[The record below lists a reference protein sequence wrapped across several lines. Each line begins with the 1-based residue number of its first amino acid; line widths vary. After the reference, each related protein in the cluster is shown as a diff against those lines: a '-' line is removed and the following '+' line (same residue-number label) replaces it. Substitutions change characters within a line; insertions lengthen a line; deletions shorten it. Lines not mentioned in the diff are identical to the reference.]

1 MQNSPDQ
8 RGFAMIDVA
17 HEDDTEGSGNRGA
30 ETGERIVFRIHRSL
44 VIRAVL
50 IEETVTARISFASC
64 SNSFVRFSATNPS
77 SRITYCLQRKS
88 QLGSVGA
95 RSSAQAVYSAAIQPI
110 EYS

>member
-77 SRITYCLQRKS
+77 SRITYCLQVWRAIVCAS
-88 QLGSVGA
+88 GVFGSD
-95 RSSAQAVYSAAIQPI
+95 SANRIQRIPN
-110 EYS
+110 